1 MKPSN
6 KYSRNYAKNQ
16 RSESYLAELEKQMA
30 YASALFLNI
39 GDGAI
44 ATNEQ
49 GKISRINDEALK
61 ILGYTYEEAIGEWF
75 QKIIIALDEHGNK
88 IDLMNRPI
96 TRAILSGKPVSTKM
110 FYQPKTGKP
119 IPVAV
124 TVAPI
129 ILNGIPNGAVEV
141 FRDIT
146 REHEVDVMKSEFI
159 SLASHQLRTP
169 LTAIST
175 YTHMLLQGFQGPV
188 TDEQRAFLE
197 TILTSSDRMNEL
209 IDTLLTVSRLESGS
223 VTINLSDTNISALLR
238 NIKQE
243 LWPLAKNKSLTVE
256 TVLPKQAV
264 HAQTDSLL
272 LTEICTNIIS
282 NAIKYT
288 PKQGSIS
295 IILKE
300 SEDKITITVKDT
312 GYGIPKDL
320 QSRVFTKFFRAPN
333 ILKEEAVGTG
343 LGLYMVKELTENLGG
358 DITFKSKENHGTTF
372 TITLPK
378 EGGKHASQTIH
389 IV

>member
-1 MKPSN
+1 MTQSN
-6 KYSRNYAKNQ
+6 KYSRKYSKKQ
-16 RSESYLAELEKQMA
+16 RSQSYLAELEKQMA

-49 GKISRINDEALK
+49 GKISRINDQALK

-75 QKIIIALDEHGNK
+75 QKIIIALDEHGNT

-110 FYQPKTGKP
+110 FYKPKTGKP

-146 REHEVDVMKSEFI
+146 REYEVDAMKSEFI

-175 YTHMLLQGFQGPV
+175 YTHMLLQGFKGPV
-188 TDEQRAFLE
+188 SDEQRDFLE
-197 TILTSSDRMNEL
+197 TILASSDRMNEL
-209 IDTLLTVSRLESGS
+209 IDTLLTVSRLESGA
-223 VTINLSDTNISALLR
+223 VTVNLTEVNISALLR

-243 LWPLAKNKSLTVE
+243 LWPLAKTKLQSLE
-256 TVLPKQAV
+256 IELPPEKV
-264 HAQTDSLL
+264 NAQTDALL
-272 LTEICTNIIS
+272 LTEICTNLMS

-288 PKQGSIS
+288 PKEGHID
-295 IILKE
+295 IKLRE
-300 SEDKITITVKDT
+300 NVHNITIIIKDT

-343 LGLYMVKELTENLGG
+343 LGLYMVKELTESLGG
-358 DITFKSKENHGTTF
+358 KITFKSRENHGTTF
-372 TITLPK
+372 TVVLPK
-378 EGGKHASQTIH
+378 DGGKHASQTIH

>member
-1 MKPSN
+1 MQN
-6 KYSRNYAKNQ
+6 KRPIKQSKRQ
-16 RSESYLAELEKQMA
+16 RTQSHLAEVEKQMA

-49 GKISRINDEALK
+49 GKISRINDPALR
-61 ILGYTYEEAIGEWF
+61 ILGYTREEAIGEWF
-75 QKIIIALDEHGNK
+75 QKLITAQDEHGND

-96 TRAILSGKPVSTKM
+96 TQAILSGKPISAKM
-110 FYQPKTGKP
+110 FYKPKEGKS

-124 TVAPI
+124 TVSPI
-129 ILNGIPNGAVEV
+129 ILNGVPSGAIEV

-146 REHEVDVMKSEFI
+146 REHEVDAMKSEFI

-175 YTHMLLQGFQGPV
+175 YTHMLLQGFKGPV
-188 TDEQRAFLE
+188 SDEQQDFLE
-197 TILTSSDRMNEL
+197 TILASSDRMNEL
-209 IDTLLTVSRLESGS
+209 IDTLLTVSRLESGY
-223 VTINLSDTNISALLR
+223 VRVNLNKVNVSALIR
-238 NIKQE
+238 GTKQE
-243 LWPLAKNKSLTVE
+243 LWPLAKTKRQYLITKAPDEDVY
-256 TVLPKQAV
+256 
-264 HAQTDSLL
+264 AQTDALL

-288 PKQGSIS
+288 AEEGTVTIS
-295 IILKE
+295 LE
-300 SEDKITITVKDT
+300 EDATNITITVTDN

-333 ILKEEAVGTG
+333 ILKEESVGTG

-358 DITFKSKENHGTTF
+358 EITFESEENVGTTF
-372 TITLPK
+372 CVRLPK
-378 EGGKHASQTIH
+378 EGGKHARESIQ